1 MLFVIVSNFF
11 ISSIT
16 KEYLKVIFLGIIL
29 FLLIFEFGFEF
40 NNSVNR
46 KEILPNIIF
55 CLLLYFFLAYISGL
69 FIGFEK
75 TIYKFNLSNIINN
88 IIPTTLIIILSELI
102 RYQFINRSSNNKF
115 ILISSCI
122 LFILF
127 DISVNYSLYDL
138 SIKTDVYK
146 YIGLISFGSL
156 GKNVFMT
163 ILCLKSDYFPCIVY
177 RLIMEL
183 YVYLVPITPA
193 FGPYI
198 SSVIGIL
205 LPLLLSFLV
214 LDTVKRK
221 ILQSPD
227 RIIVSKKINAII
239 TVILLILVL
248 LNSGFYK
255 YQIFTIGS
263 NSMRTF
269 MSRGDVILVKKL
281 KGKEIRTIKK
291 GDILVFRYEK
301 KIIAH
306 RVYEVIKRDDGTFYK
321 TKGDNN
327 SQVDSN
333 IVKKSDVIGITI
345 YRVKY
350 VGIPSIKLQDLFK

>member
-146 YIGLISFGSL
+146 YIG
-156 GKNVFMT
+156 
-163 ILCLKSDYFPCIVY
+163 
-177 RLIMEL
+177 
-183 YVYLVPITPA
+183 
-193 FGPYI
+193 
-198 SSVIGIL
+198 
-205 LPLLLSFLV
+205 
-214 LDTVKRK
+214 
-221 ILQSPD
+221 
-227 RIIVSKKINAII
+227 
-239 TVILLILVL
+239 
-248 LNSGFYK
+248 
-255 YQIFTIGS
+255 
-263 NSMRTF
+263 
-269 MSRGDVILVKKL
+269 
-281 KGKEIRTIKK
+281 
-291 GDILVFRYEK
+291 
-301 KIIAH
+301 
-306 RVYEVIKRDDGTFYK
+306 
-321 TKGDNN
+321 
-327 SQVDSN
+327 
-333 IVKKSDVIGITI
+333 
-345 YRVKY
+345 
-350 VGIPSIKLQDLFK
+350 